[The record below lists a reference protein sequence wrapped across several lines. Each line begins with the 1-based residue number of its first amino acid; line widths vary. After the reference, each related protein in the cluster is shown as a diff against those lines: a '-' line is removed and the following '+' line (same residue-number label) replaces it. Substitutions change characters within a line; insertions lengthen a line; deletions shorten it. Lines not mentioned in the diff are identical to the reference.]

1 MKGGVIAGAPISP
14 PVLGGAKKGG
24 FKERVDFYSLNFKY
38 PATGPEPTR
47 SFIHRHRSTAL
58 NFLRGEI
65 DGVHAIGKQ
74 KEFSINVLKK
84 YIRITD
90 PEVLDEGYRY
100 AVKFIQARPFPT
112 IDEIKA
118 VLDEVKKPS
127 ANPEA
132 FLDLSLLQE
141 LEKEKFF
148 DKFKQ

>member
-1 MKGGVIAGAPISP
+1 MS
-14 PVLGGAKKGG
+14 
-24 FKERVDFYSLNFKY
+24 
-38 PATGPEPTR
+38 
-47 SFIHRHRSTAL
+47 HRKDNAI

-65 DGVHAIGKQ
+65 EGVHAIGKQ
-74 KEFSINVLKK
+74 KELSINVLKK

-90 PEVLDEGYRY
+90 AEVLDEGYRY

-132 FLDLSLLQE
+132 FLDMSLLQE

-148 DKFKQ
+148 DKFK